1 MVRLSPTRSVA
12 IAALTL
18 GLLPFRAGPAQADM
32 LQPDE
37 PETAPARATPPLTL
51 TADKSKIDLK
61 EHHLEIRPS
70 NALVKVTI
78 KVFGDSGSVLADDTQ
93 TASHPAGAPYVIRW
107 SPSSDEAVAQ
117 IDVCGYDAGG
127 STYTITV
134 TPWSVS
140 IPHEEV
146 TFKTGSAHIDDT
158 ETSKLEASLSK
169 VTEALARHPDL
180 HGTLFIGGHT
190 DTVGDP
196 ASNFRLSRQRALAIA
211 TWFRQHGLHCPVA
224 YEGFGA
230 SSLLVATADQV
241 DEPRNRRVDY
251 VLSIDPP
258 SFTTRGGFR
267 PSWSRVP

>member
-1 MVRLSPTRSVA
+1 MARPFLTRLVA
-12 IAALTL
+12 VAAMAL
-18 GLLPFRAGPAQADM
+18 GLLPWRAVPARADM

-37 PETAPARATPPLTL
+37 PETPPAPARAPLTL

-61 EHHLEIRPS
+61 EHHLEVRPS
-70 NALVKVTI
+70 NALVKVTV
-78 KVFGDSGSVLADDTQ
+78 KVFGDSGAVLADDTQ
-93 TASHPAGAPYVIRW
+93 TVSHPAGTPYVVRW
-107 SPSSDEAVAQ
+107 SPSSDEGVAE

-146 TFKTGSAHIDDT
+146 TFKTGSAHIEDT
-158 ETSKLEASLSK
+158 EAPKLDASLSK

-180 HGTLFIGGHT
+180 HGTLFIAGHT

-196 ASNFRLSRQRALAIA
+196 ASNLRLSRQRALAIA
-211 TWFRQHGLHCPVA
+211 TWFRQHGLHSAIA

-230 SSLLVATADQV
+230 SALLVATANQV

-251 VLSIDPP
+251 VLSVDPP